1 MLWEQYKSFLEKKEE
16 MLKVEIEAEELR
28 GLTPEQ
34 MKEIEDNFAQFDKD
48 KSGSIDPKELKA
60 CLYSLGEEV
69 SQARVAEII
78 KEYGDGKIISYEG
91 FKKFMIHIFGD
102 TDSKEDVLAGW
113 NLITKGEA
121 VAKDGDMDIILDA
134 EDIAYIKETAPQ
146 KDGGYDYTAWTE
158 DVFSR

>member
-1 MLWEQYKSFLEKKEE
+1 MRRNPL
-16 MLKVEIEAEELR
+16 
-28 GLTPEQ
+28 
-34 MKEIEDNFAQFDKD
+34 MKEHRGQGTSRTDAFLQ
-48 KSGSIDPKELKA
+48 
-60 CLYSLGEEV
+60 EE
-69 SQARVAEII
+69 RMGRRPEGVAEII

-113 NLITKGEA
+113 NLIAKGEA
-121 VAKDGDMDIILDA
+121 VVKDEAMDVILGA